1 MAGVSTEFL
10 RSFRNGD
17 SYKKEVT
24 LLQTLSRFF
33 HLVQFD
39 EYSLVYEKER
49 HCLTFTSSTKREI
62 MHFHVVVVQRRQ
74 RNVQESVMH
83 EQGCCIDSLSRLFFF
98 FCRSRYRRRRRCQSS
113 LMLFQSSL
121 RSNIPLLKRHA
132 NEVKGFHAKPLITEI
147 TDNYLLSSD
156 FTRTR
161 VLDNNY
167 PIRSTHHRV

>member
-10 RSFRNGD
+10 RSFSNGD

-74 RNVQESVMH
+74 RNVQEKVMH
-83 EQGCCIDSLSRLFFF
+83 VQSCCFDNLNRLFVFF
-98 FCRSRYRRRRRCQSS
+98 FVV
-113 LMLFQSSL
+113 LVTV
-121 RSNIPLLKRHA
+121 A
-132 NEVKGFHAKPLITEI
+132 VVVAKAP
-147 TDNYLLSSD
+147 
-156 FTRTR
+156 
-161 VLDNNY
+161 
-167 PIRSTHHRV
+167 

>member
-10 RSFRNGD
+10 RSFSNGD

-74 RNVQESVMH
+74 RNVQENVMH
-83 EQGCCIDSLSRLFFF
+83 VQSCCFDNQRAKKVVSDSPGLVDFAIGLVNSVINLPDGQVMFFDEF
-98 FCRSRYRRRRRCQSS
+98 
-113 LMLFQSSL
+113 
-121 RSNIPLLKRHA
+121 
-132 NEVKGFHAKPLITEI
+132 E
-147 TDNYLLSSD
+147 
-156 FTRTR
+156 
-161 VLDNNY
+161 
-167 PIRSTHHRV
+167 

>member
-83 EQGCCIDSLSRLFFF
+83 EQGCYIDNLNRLFFF
-98 FCRSRYRRRRRCQSS
+98 FVV
-113 LMLFQSSL
+113 LVTV
-121 RSNIPLLKRHA
+121 A
-132 NEVKGFHAKPLITEI
+132 VVVAKAP
-147 TDNYLLSSD
+147 
-156 FTRTR
+156 
-161 VLDNNY
+161 
-167 PIRSTHHRV
+167 